1 MLREE
6 KKPKCCKM
14 LAVLRVNRLSPLSD
28 RVRHLFIGY
37 GEEMAPKRA
46 NRLPLI
52 GILCLAFVLIVA
64 AALFIWLKSS
74 TGGEEAAAMAPT
86 GQTGVPSAAGRE
98 GRTKATTN
106 AKTDNEDNEKRKTA
120 WTNGT
125 TVMTTTTTTTTTGA
139 KGDEVTTPAALR
151 TSSAGGGQDV
161 RRPTTAVVTSSIS
174 ATEPLEE
181 LTGSRWQSAHVPIC
195 KDWAAGSSD
204 ECVAEEGSIAS
215 PERRGQ
221 QVEDMDPLDWL
232 RPLEY
237 ALNMSLSS
245 EDPHRPSFT
254 LDIQLS
260 ILVELSRETSVI
272 PLHCGSEVDI
282 VEEVRIWS
290 CSSETFVCVRS
301 MSRLPSS
308 SLLLLHL
315 LRPLPRASL
324 VRLQFP
330 LLRVPLSSPNA
341 ALFVHVPSPWERH
354 QSWMIGSQFPLAGGV
369 RSVFPSVDSPSGRAI
384 LRLCLTHSKQT
395 IARSN
400 APIAQLHEHSLSGLS
415 TSCFRDSPALPP
427 AQFAFLLFRNLRPVT
442 SPQPPAAAA
451 AAAAPGPLI
460 ELFIGAHLNPPDYA
474 WAVEESRKTMERMR
488 QITSTEYALEKLTLV
503 SSPLQMGNDA
513 MGALGLAHIRDS
525 WMEYPKFVHTHELLI
540 GQLIRQ
546 WTSNVLSLCD
556 QCIQQG
562 LGLYLEWMV
571 GSEQLGTEPKTEFG
585 RRFGEARQR
594 LMAAASSTMT
604 EGSSQGCAER
614 VAVVVHMLE
623 RSFGAR
629 NVSTFVA
636 HLFRRHGWAFRCTT
650 TAELGKLFLD
660 TTGMPEAQRV
670 FDSFLR
676 PSSAAQIPLVHIL
689 VHPEQSLLR
698 LSQKF
703 ASADAPPLSIP
714 VEIVDDTH
722 KGIRLVLNSSRLDVP
737 FVVSSFAVAQ
747 PTGTF
752 ARFVYNSENYAKL
765 AKCVGQQ
772 QHGGGANGCPAI
784 SEAMLQSV
792 WDDLCWALFN
802 GRLNAPTAAEDDGT
816 TTRRTTAQSVASG
829 GGGWP
834 SLFRALSAQ
843 GAVSGDCACCMQS
856 EEEALR
862 GPCRWTWLDR
872 CARVVDLP
880 KR

>member
-1 MLREE
+1 MD
-6 KKPKCCKM
+6 KWHHG
-14 LAVLRVNRLSPLSD
+14 D
-28 RVRHLFIGY
+28 DDD
-37 GEEMAPKRA
+37 
-46 NRLPLI
+46 
-52 GILCLAFVLIVA
+52 
-64 AALFIWLKSS
+64 
-74 TGGEEAAAMAPT
+74 
-86 GQTGVPSAAGRE
+86 
-98 GRTKATTN
+98 
-106 AKTDNEDNEKRKTA
+106 DNN
-120 WTNGT
+120 NNN
-125 TVMTTTTTTTTTGA
+125 TTTGA
-139 KGDEVTTPAALR
+139 KGDEVTTPAAMR
-151 TSSAGGGQDV
+151 TSSAGGGQDE
-161 RRPTTAVVTSSIS
+161 RRPTAAVVTSSIS
-174 ATEPLEE
+174 ATVPLEE
-181 LTGSRWQSAHVPIC
+181 LTGSRWQPAHVPIC
-195 KDWAAGSSD
+195 RDWAAGR
-204 ECVAEEGSIAS
+204 SIAS

-221 QVEDMDPLDWL
+221 QVEDMDPMDWL
-232 RPLEY
+232 RPVEY
-237 ALNMSLSS
+237 SLNMSLPS

-290 CSSETFVCVRS
+290 CSSGESIWTGGSVRL
-301 MSRLPSS
+301 RPFNEPT
-308 SLLLLHL
+308 SLLLAAVAAPPPSPATRRA
-315 LRPLPRASL
+315 RPPPIPAPPRAPL
-324 VRLQFP
+324 QPQRGTVRPHSIAMGAAPVVDDWLTISVGGRRPIGAFIPSAFP
-330 LLRVPLSSPNA
+330 LD
-341 ALFVHVPSPWERH
+341 ERH
-354 QSWMIGSQFPLAGGV
+354 TDHFSDQ
-369 RSVFPSVDSPSGRAI
+369 VFPSVDSPSGRAV

-400 APIAQLHEHSLSGLS
+400 APIAQLHEDSLSGLS

-442 SPQPPAAAA
+442 SPQPPAAA

-571 GSEQLGTEPKTEFG
+571 GSEQLGTEPKAEFG

-594 LMAAASSTMT
+594 LMAASSTMT
-604 EGSSQGCAER
+604 EAFRGSSQGCAER

-676 PSSAAQIPLVHIL
+676 PSSAAQIPLVHI
-689 VHPEQSLLR
+689 PS
-698 LSQKF
+698 
-703 ASADAPPLSIP
+703 DAPPLSIP

-752 ARFVYNSENYAKL
+752 ARFVYNLENYAKL

-772 QHGGGANGCPAI
+772 QHGRGANGCPAI

-802 GRLNAPTAAEDDGT
+802 GRLNAPTAAADDG
-816 TTRRTTAQSVASG
+816 TTRRTTAQSVASGGGG

>member
-1 MLREE
+1 
-6 KKPKCCKM
+6 
-14 LAVLRVNRLSPLSD
+14 
-28 RVRHLFIGY
+28 
-37 GEEMAPKRA
+37 MAPKRA

-52 GILCLAFVLIVA
+52 GILCLAFVLIVT
-64 AALFIWLKSS
+64 AALFIWFKSS
-74 TGGEEAAAMAPT
+74 TGEKEAAAMAPT
-86 GQTGVPSAAGRE
+86 GQNGVPSVDGRE
-98 GRTKATTN
+98 GRTKATT
-106 AKTDNEDNEKRKTA
+106 TNEKTQDEANEKKKKTEWTNGTTVMTTPTDWTNGTTVMTTPTD

-139 KGDEVTTPAALR
+139 KGDEVTTPAAMR
-151 TSSAGGGQDV
+151 TSSAGGGQDE
-161 RRPTTAVVTSSIS
+161 RRPTAAVVTSSIS
-174 ATEPLEE
+174 ATVPLEE
-181 LTGSRWQSAHVPIC
+181 LTGSRWQPAHVPIC
-195 KDWAAGSSD
+195 RDWAAGSSD

-221 QVEDMDPLDWL
+221 QVEDMDPMDWL
-232 RPLEY
+232 RPVEY
-237 ALNMSLSS
+237 SLNMSLPS

-290 CSSETFVCVRS
+290 CSSEAFVCVRS

-315 LRPLPRASL
+315 LRPLPRGAL

-341 ALFVHVPSPWERH
+341 ALFVHIPSPWERH

-369 RSVFPSVDSPSGRAI
+369 RSVFPSVDSPSGRAV

-400 APIAQLHEHSLSGLS
+400 APIAQLHEDSLSGLS

-442 SPQPPAAAA
+442 SPQPPAAA

-571 GSEQLGTEPKTEFG
+571 GSEQLGTEPKAEFG

-594 LMAAASSTMT
+594 LMAASSTMA

-623 RSFGAR
+623 RGGGPAGPVPVDMAGQMR
-629 NVSTFVA
+629 T
-636 HLFRRHGWAFRCTT
+636 RCRP
-650 TAELGKLFLD
+650 AEE
-660 TTGMPEAQRV
+660 MR
-670 FDSFLR
+670 
-676 PSSAAQIPLVHIL
+676 
-689 VHPEQSLLR
+689 EQTNNLETR
-698 LSQKF
+698 CVYHCILSQY
-703 ASADAPPLSIP
+703 L
-714 VEIVDDTH
+714 
-722 KGIRLVLNSSRLDVP
+722 
-737 FVVSSFAVAQ
+737 
-747 PTGTF
+747 
-752 ARFVYNSENYAKL
+752 
-765 AKCVGQQ
+765 
-772 QHGGGANGCPAI
+772 
-784 SEAMLQSV
+784 
-792 WDDLCWALFN
+792 
-802 GRLNAPTAAEDDGT
+802 TAAT
-816 TTRRTTAQSVASG
+816 PT
-829 GGGWP
+829 
-834 SLFRALSAQ
+834 
-843 GAVSGDCACCMQS
+843 
-856 EEEALR
+856 
-862 GPCRWTWLDR
+862 
-872 CARVVDLP
+872 
-880 KR
+880 